1 MKSCCKENNCIKCC
15 LETRMPLSNQDI
27 ERIKMLGFNTKFFIT
42 SKKGWLQLKN
52 KNGKCIFH
60 NGILCTIYKDRP
72 EGCRLYP
79 IIYDKNESIAIF
91 DKDCPYKDNF
101 KISKGV
107 IKKLYALVSKLE
119 HEKAQ
124 RKSKTNR
131 LKSIS

>member
-1 MKSCCKENNCIKCC
+1 
-15 LETRMPLSNQDI
+15 MPLSNQDI